1 MDVAMTAAIHHRNAL
16 TMPQEDLKRTL
27 QSLHA
32 ELSQHP
38 SLDPESRDLLTR
50 LAEDIDDVLHPA
62 APPPDPEQDSLI
74 DRVTDARQ
82 TFEVTHPRLAAII
95 GRIADGLAQL
105 GI

>member
-1 MDVAMTAAIHHRNAL
+1 
-16 TMPQEDLKRTL
+16 MPQEDLKRTL
-27 QSLHA
+27 QSLHS

-38 SLDPESRDLLTR
+38 DLDPESHALLTR

-62 APPPDPEQDSLI
+62 APPPDPEQESLI

-82 TFEVTHPRLAAII
+82 NFEVTHPQLAAII